1 MIRTCHNSCYLY
13 SVSRVFILI
22 LSVYSFSAFA
32 QQQDSVKV
40 LQEVTIRSYEA
51 DRPLLEVPASIGLVL
66 KEDLQRFNNT
76 SLVSA
81 ANTLPGV
88 RMEERSPGSYRFA
101 IRGSSLRAP
110 FGVRNVKVYWNELPM
125 SDAGGNTYLNQL
137 DANTIQKLEIIK
149 GPGSSLYGA
158 GTGGVILLTSP
169 QSEVGTSLIGSFLGG
184 SYGLRNYQIAL
195 NQGSEKSTHYVGY
208 QHQQA
213 DGYRE
218 QTRMVRDQLTS
229 TFRFSISDKE
239 ALETAIFYTDL
250 YYQTPGGLTLAEF
263 EANPKQ
269 ARPAAG
275 MFPSAAEVN
284 AGIAQRSFYTGVS
297 HQYHFRKNLHNRTSV
312 FGNFVQFTNSAI
324 RNYEHRLEQNFGVRT
339 VTDFSFDINNWQM
352 QLLGG
357 GEYLNGFSPIKT
369 YQNLQGTTGALQSDD
384 ELQTRQASLFGQAE
398 LTHTNWIITAGL
410 SANWIAYN
418 FQRLSNIPV
427 EQQHTD
433 FKPQVTPRI
442 ALLRKINAA
451 FSTHASISWGFSPPT
466 LAEVRPS
473 NTIFNRDLQS
483 EKGIQTEVGAR
494 GYFGKRKFFV
504 DAALY
509 HFALKETI
517 VVRRD
522 ADGADYFVNAGATRQ
537 NGVELLLNWQP
548 QLNRF
553 NSFKLWSGLTL
564 NDYSFREYV
573 KDVTSFDGNK
583 LTGVPNHI
591 ITGGVDFEIQK
602 NFYGHITFNY
612 TSSLPLDDANSVYA
626 ASYVLV
632 GCRFGYKINS
642 LKAPL
647 DFFVGADNLLNENY
661 SLGNDLNAAGG
672 RYYNAAPGRNYF
684 AGLIINFSTTRQQ

>member
-1 MIRTCHNSCYLY
+1 MIRTCRNSCYICRVNRFFIFIASLY
-13 SVSRVFILI
+13 S
-22 LSVYSFSAFA
+22 LSAIA

-110 FGVRNVKVYWNELPM
+110 FGVRNVKVYWNELPL

-137 DANTIQKLEIIK
+137 DANTIQQMEIIK

-169 QSEVGTSLIGSFLGG
+169 QADVGTSFTGSFLGG

-195 NQGSEKSTHYVGY
+195 HQGSEKSTHYVGY
-208 QHQQA
+208 QHQQT

-239 ALETAIFYTDL
+239 TLETAIFYTDL

-275 MFPSAAEVN
+275 INPGAIDVN
-284 AGIAQRSFYTGVS
+284 AHIAQRSFYTGVS
-297 HQYHFRKNLHNRTSV
+297 HQYHFRKNLNNRTSV
-312 FGNFVQFTNSAI
+312 FGNFVQFNNSAI
-324 RNYEHRLEQNFGVRT
+324 RNFERRLEQNFGART
-339 VTDFSFDINNWQM
+339 ITDFSFDINTWQM
-352 QLLGG
+352 RLLGG

-427 EQQHTD
+427 EQQRTD

-442 ALLRKINAA
+442 ALLRKVNAA

-473 NTIFNRDLQS
+473 NTIFNRELQS

-548 QLNRF
+548 QINRF
-553 NSFKLWSGLTL
+553 NSFKLWGGLTL
-564 NDYSFREYV
+564 NYYSFREYV

-583 LTGVPNHI
+583 LTGVPDRI

-602 NFYGHITFNY
+602 HFYGHVTFNY

-626 ASYVLV
+626 KSYTLI
-632 GCRFGYKINS
+632 GCRLGYKINAG
-642 LKAPL
+642 KMPL
-647 DFFVGADNLLNENY
+647 DFFAGADNLLNEHY

-672 RYYNAAPGRNYF
+672 RYYNAAARRNYF
-684 AGLIINFSTTRQQ
+684 VGLIINFNTTHQQ